1 MLNSFIAYYKSS
13 SEQKYYLIQFYCFR
27 NTTDKFLNYIL
38 KWKISEN
45 YKLSDILL
53 INSKA
58 FLLAQLGQFS

>member
-38 KWKISEN
+38 KWK
-45 YKLSDILL
+45 KDIREL
-53 INSKA
+53 
-58 FLLAQLGQFS
+58 